1 MKRSNWHYFLPKTLH
16 SLQKNGIIRIEM
28 NPKATKKNKLTPRGL
43 YQSFTYAF
51 NGVRATIFPQQH
63 ARFYLAVTVLVFLA
77 SAVLKISAEEWCW
90 MIIAAVS
97 VWTAEALN
105 TAFEFLCDV
114 ASPEFRPL
122 VEKAK
127 DVSAGAVLICIIGA
141 SAIGFIILGPPLFI
155 TVTGTNC

>member
-1 MKRSNWHYFLPKTLH
+1 MNSVG
-16 SLQKNGIIRIEM
+16 KNGIIKTEM
-28 NPKATKKNKLTPRGL
+28 NPKMTKKSKLTPREL
-43 YQSFTYAF
+43 SQSFAYAF
-51 NGVRATIFPQQH
+51 NGIRITLLSQQH
-63 ARFYLAVTVLVFLA
+63 AWFYLAVTILVFLA
-77 SAVLKISAEEWCW
+77 GAVLKISAEEWCW

-114 ASPEFRPL
+114 ASPEFHPL

-141 SAIGFIILGPPLFI
+141 SAIGFIILGPPLLKI
-155 TVTGTNC
+155 INTSLG

>member
-1 MKRSNWHYFLPKTLH
+1 M
-16 SLQKNGIIRIEM
+16 
-28 NPKATKKNKLTPRGL
+28 TKKSKLTLKGL
-43 YQSFTYAF
+43 SQSFAYAF
-51 NGVRATIFPQQH
+51 NGLRITLLSQQH
-63 ARFYLAVTVLVFLA
+63 AWFYLAVTILVFLA
-77 SAVLKISAEEWCW
+77 SAVLEISAEDWCW

-114 ASPEFRPL
+114 ASPEFHPL

-141 SAIGFIILGPPLFI
+141 SAIGFIILGPPLLKS
-155 TVTGTNC
+155 VTGTNF

>member
-1 MKRSNWHYFLPKTLH
+1 MN
-16 SLQKNGIIRIEM
+16 QKVTR
-28 NPKATKKNKLTPRGL
+28 KSKLTPKGL
-43 YQSFTYAF
+43 SQSFAYAF
-51 NGVRATIFPQQH
+51 NGLRATLFSQQH
-63 ARFYLAVTVLVFLA
+63 AWFYLAVTILVFLA
-77 SAVLKISAEEWCW
+77 GAVLGISPEEWCW

-114 ASPEFRPL
+114 ASPEFHPL

-141 SAIGFIILGPPLFI
+141 SAIGFIILGPPFLRFL
-155 TVTGTNC
+155 GY

>member
-1 MKRSNWHYFLPKTLH
+1 
-16 SLQKNGIIRIEM
+16 M
-28 NPKATKKNKLTPRGL
+28 NPKMTKKSKLTLKGL
-43 YQSFTYAF
+43 SQSFAYAF
-51 NGVRATIFPQQH
+51 NGLRITLLSQQH
-63 ARFYLAVTVLVFLA
+63 AWFYLAVTILVFLA
-77 SAVLKISAEEWCW
+77 SAVLEISAEDWCW

-114 ASPEFRPL
+114 ASPEFHPL

-155 TVTGTNC
+155 TVTGTNF

>member
-1 MKRSNWHYFLPKTLH
+1 MNPRTTKRS
-16 SLQKNGIIRIEM
+16 
-28 NPKATKKNKLTPRGL
+28 KLTPRGL

-51 NGVRATIFPQQH
+51 NGIRITLFSQQH
-63 ARFYLAVTVLVFLA
+63 AWVYLVATILIFAA
-77 SAVLKISAEEWCW
+77 SAVLGISPEEWCW

-114 ASPEFRPL
+114 ASPEFHPL

-141 SAIGFIILGPPLFI
+141 SAIGFIILGPPLLKI
-155 TVTGTNC
+155 IQ